1 MPAEKVSRGPT
12 KYQLRNEKYQE
23 TSVYAFPNI
32 QKMVF
37 LISMFLNKFQISLQI
52 ENFQFYGR

>member
-32 QKMVF
+32 QDGLF
-37 LISMFLNKFQISLQI
+37 NWYIS
-52 ENFQFYGR
+52 